1 MADTDDEFRQNLYT
15 LMSNQHLRSQMGK
28 NARKEMLKYSPEN
41 VWKRWDDLIE
51 QVVEEKGKSNE
62 NI

>member
-1 MADTDDEFRQNLYT
+1 
-15 LMSNQHLRSQMGK
+15 MGK